1 MPASLSTN
9 EQNIMCRLNRTGAFK
24 SMAVFLAAVAPTGCS
39 PSYSPNSYA
48 SNATQIANKVD
59 QGIVVGV
66 RAVLI
71 SADASLGTGTGAAAG
86 GIAGSQIGSG
96 AAGAF
101 GALTGS
107 VAGGV
112 VGNVVS
118 HAAGDTDGF
127 EYIVRKTNA
136 GKATGDLMS
145 VTQKDVSPLGVG
157 AHVLIIEGP
166 QARIVADYT
175 VPVVVQ
181 SLHPEAPKS
190 EAPKAIEAAPLEAP
204 APKAADAPAKSE
216 PAFQPVATP
225 LPLPPPAAAPV
236 SAEVPKVADAAAKPE
251 SAGQP
256 APSQPVATPLP
267 PPAAGQPKPAD
278 SVAPPAK
285 TEDGAAAKPSGS

>member
-1 MPASLSTN
+1 
-9 EQNIMCRLNRTGAFK
+9 MCRLNRIGALTC
-24 SMAVFLAAVAPTGCS
+24 MAVFLAAVTLTGCS

-48 SNATQIANKVD
+48 SNATQLANKVD

-86 GIAGSQIGSG
+86 GIAGSQIGGG

-136 GKATGDLMS
+136 DKATGDLMS
-145 VTQKDVSPLGVG
+145 VTQKDVTPLGIG
-157 AHVLIIEGP
+157 ARVLIIEGP

-181 SLHPEAPKS
+181 PLHPD
-190 EAPKAIEAAPLEAP
+190 APKADAPKTDTPKAADTAP
-204 APKAADAPAKSE
+204 PAAEAPKAADAAAKSE
-216 PAFQPVATP
+216 PA
-225 LPLPPPAAAPV
+225 
-236 SAEVPKVADAAAKPE
+236 
-251 SAGQP
+251 G
-256 APSQPVATPLP
+256 QPVATPLP
-267 PPAAGQPKPAD
+267 PPAAEPTKPAD

-285 TEDGAAAKPSGS
+285 VEDSAAAKPSGS